1 MARPGSMSELEDRQ
15 LLRELV
21 DRYAR
26 IPDDRDYALVDVVF
40 TEDATLVGP
49 GFELSGRELIREGM
63 QSIERY
69 SATLH
74 SMHGHLVEVNGDE
87 ATGDTWCVAN
97 HIHEKDGRPHKLD
110 WGIRYKDRYRRDAA
124 GWRIAHREL
133 VLIWTQELPL

>member
-1 MARPGSMSELEDRQ
+1 
-15 LLRELV
+15 
-21 DRYAR
+21 
-26 IPDDRDYALVDVVF
+26 
-40 TEDATLVGP
+40 
-49 GFELSGRELIREGM
+49 
-63 QSIERY
+63 
-69 SATLH
+69 
-74 SMHGHLVEVNGDE
+74 MHGHVVEVNGDE